1 MSIRKLFD
9 SNKPQTVLVSTNLEE
24 EVVKNAPEL
33 ESADNVREQIK
44 RINRYIPAVDFSD
57 PANFVTYGSA
67 QSYYEDAVSRIY
79 REFPYDGSEEEIT
92 RFHNESNYLDLYI
105 FDNRY
110 PRTTGYAIFSSDG
123 WGTAGTAV
131 SGWGSSSAPEYISF
145 VGGPH
150 TASGGMPAGT
160 LHYTFTG
167 SNYYDTDIYGTDG
180 TLALDRVGTRES
192 NLNYDLSKG
201 VSVEFWLN
209 KDTWLTAST
218 EKEVIFDLW
227 NGSVSSSAGY
237 GRFLLYVTGA
247 TDGADPLYLHL
258 GSGSSTADISLLSS
272 AYTTASI
279 ADGAWHHYAVTVQS
293 GSTGLTT
300 KAYVDGTL
308 NKTTTSAIDFGAVTG
323 SLKAFIGALQTAPS
337 GAAFAST
344 TMTGYGKLSGSID
357 EFRYWKSK
365 RDEKDIQN
373 NWWTQVRGGT
383 NEEIANAELGVY
395 YKFNE
400 GITSVTA
407 TDSVVLDYSGRI
419 TNGTWVGY
427 PGSSARSTG
436 SAIDSSTAVVADTVE
451 YKDPIIYS
459 THPDVKALYDE
470 LSSSGSVHDYE
481 NQASIKDSIPS
492 WIIDQDET
500 QGSNEVTR
508 LTQIVGSYFD
518 TLNLQ
523 IKALPHLTDN
533 TYLTSSAKPTPF
545 ARNLLSSKG
554 LEVPEI
560 FVDADILER
569 FANRR
574 SDRAYE
580 LDLNEVKNLI
590 YQNIYNNLTYIYKS
604 KGTEKAF
611 RNLIRCYGI
620 GDEVVQFNAYGNN
633 AEFKFE
639 DTDYSTI
646 TRKNFVDFNHPDRF
660 GGIVYQSSSATNSET
675 TGITHV
681 TGTSRY
687 LPNTA
692 EVEVFFPRK
701 YEFSNPQYFHTPFLS
716 SSIFGHHN
724 SQGETNFDWL
734 TTAADDKNFQLYF
747 VRTHLNSR
755 DGYFQLR
762 NRAGTL
768 NLTSSVYSNVYDNQ
782 KWNFA
787 VRIKHEKYPY
797 SSGLTG
803 STSNTHIIEWY
814 GVNTEFGVVKNEF
827 EVTASGL
834 GNDYLTNDRRYYIGA
849 DRTNYSGSI
858 VTNSDV
864 KVTSIRHWASYLENE
879 VIVEHAKDPANV
891 GTKFPSRNIAFNAD
905 STSSGV
911 DNQTIPNIESLAMHW
926 DFAQVTGTD
935 AAGAFTVEDAS
946 SGSVSLA
953 SRYSND
959 GNLSTII
966 GSQYAGVAYFPAALS
981 STSVI
986 DKEFLPTN
994 RQRLPEVINSAD
1006 AVNVLSRDDELY
1018 PRDGAPSQMFFAFE
1032 KSMYGI
1038 VSQEMVNYFGT
1049 IVEFNNLIGDVV
1061 NKYRGDYKGLR
1072 LLRQLFFEKI
1082 QNNPDLDKFI
1092 EYYKW
1097 IDNSLGIFLQQLVPA
1112 SADVSDE
1119 IRTVVEDHILSRSKY
1134 DHKYPQ
1140 LDYKGNERFGGDD
1153 AKLEARV
1160 KGIEELTY
1168 NWEFGHAPLNNLQ
1181 STSGRWWKD
1190 RAKRDNTAFGTAEA
1204 IDTARQ
1210 DLNDIILSFNSASAE
1225 EFNQS
1230 TGIGNTYFGS
1240 TYALRN
1246 FAQTTRTTVHLD
1258 KKIGG
1263 GYNYPPGHRPDA
1275 LFSITKRGT
1284 AGADLLTVSKGSF
1297 TDLDIAETGEPIVT
1311 IKRRFDDP
1319 LGTDNQNQNGYS
1331 TGKNN
1336 LPAVLYSS
1344 SAGTTGYRA
1353 ETTGIEFAGFH
1364 NDSYGS
1370 EYDVPMQG
1378 PFSDAHVGG
1387 YRHRHEDLTGDPTLT
1402 SSATRAEAWFRNG
1415 ANYSSADYNF
1425 TRPSASPQYRRGE
1438 GVKRPVNVENI
1449 QHRTG
1454 SNTIRMGNFDKRYE
1468 VVMTNSRR
1476 TNNSQFV
1483 KNEGFSTASV
1493 TSDVLGYVEALVDYA
1508 KPVRARTEHV
1518 IVNRFSA
1525 PGGPETAG
1533 DAQGGAGLDYASS
1546 ELSPYN
1552 NLNYRNLTVRQP
1564 LRTLLTERSEQFGL
1578 RSGSAVSALDY
1589 TSVTASF
1596 HKINRNGIKQL
1607 ESSSAGGIVTS
1618 SVFDNYYVQHMIPQ
1632 SDFQY
1637 TWITASYVSTVG
1649 DIYGY
1654 LPYDGLAS
1662 SSAGLVSAI
1671 NFVSASDVSSGGT
1684 FVDFVN
1690 LNTLIVEPIS
1700 SSDFTTGYPLTTAI
1714 GTYSP
1719 TTFGTITDEKVL
1731 NSIINHRM
1739 GPYGY
1744 NTWKQQRV
1752 GEGRLPRYFRENNIY
1767 THTPKVGEPIT
1778 VTTPGGT
1785 TTVPVRNR
1793 ATLAVTQSSVDVAF
1807 RPLSYKLVVKT
1818 GENDRGEDIN
1828 SIAVVKASFG
1838 NNLAFFEDSDFN
1850 EAIGT
1855 QIDFR
1860 DTPYRTLL
1868 NLYGRKNNQNSSL
1881 PIKRLSELRYSE
1893 VVYPS
1898 RANIY
1903 RNIIRGRTNFENN
1916 FWRDARADRTTKGA
1930 SKKPTNSYGS
1940 SVDQSSWA
1948 LDAQVNFVSRTGIAN
1963 YEAGITD
1970 NNTAASKTGEL
1981 QNLYAHVHDDD
1992 IQQARVGALYAR
2004 KQVYPATGGVTP
2016 RWGVEIPEMVALG
2029 GGNPNK
2035 NKILPEQSMFRGE
2048 ALWEAAAQ
2056 AGAYEGTSS
2065 TFVSSAAN
2073 PFYDD
2078 YEAYFADIRS
2088 KGKDYSIT
2096 PEFRISEH
2104 IDFYDANSDDFLKEN
2119 QKLFSIFG
2127 TPTAST
2133 VPQNSSEADFFKVFT
2148 NSDFMKHF
2156 ELIKNDHERIADPHA
2171 ITLKCKAIKKFVPY
2185 DGFYP
2190 AERTVEMVEQ
2200 FAQDY
2205 SGSVTTFFT
2214 EATASG
2220 DAAADAAKVKTLL
2233 KPLFAP
2239 GILYNTIKSGI
2250 AVDYPILEK
2259 NLTDT
2264 EGTSSNA
2271 ALTRPKKAQTYD
2283 ASGTGADTRYEKSSF
2298 AIFSST
2304 RDESRLASG
2313 SQSSQT
2319 SSVDHSRGWD
2329 YRVPFEAIIDPDNYI
2344 SSLRIADDEPSDYAS
2359 VNTAISFDG
2368 QGDSKYK
2375 RMMNNFLAEST
2386 NFFLRGG
2393 ELSGIESL
2401 PQEEFKTV
2409 TPGVPYGM
2417 RVKMWRSMDKGRL
2430 FSGSWGNFEVPQ
2442 NTRVILGASD
2452 VNPYDGTTG
2461 SAGEFTARETF
2472 TMYSRP
2478 AAFGPPL
2485 GYLRSS
2491 SFDYWVGTS
2500 SFPGTEHDFTP
2511 SNGIYGSHT
2520 PPYYD
2525 GECWFDIVFWPRGLE
2540 TAPSAG
2546 TPLVFQFKADETG
2559 EQYVPTLDEIFASP
2573 HAAIFNTSGSSN
2585 NNVPLAGSFTRKWR
2599 YDQESLKNISG
2610 SSYFRKSFTAAEIG
2624 VGFGDESARTV
2635 HIGPASGP
2643 FVNEWAM
2650 QLDSCLNIFRK
2661 NAAGDKWS
2669 IQTKFETPM
2678 LNFNHVST
2686 GSSTLTVTDVANA
2699 NPVIPRGMWHQF
2711 GRLPLGD
2718 EGVYIQ
2724 VTDIPEQWLE
2734 THPSATLVPDPA
2746 GTISSLNK
2754 SPYVNDAS
2762 EVATYYNN
2770 YTVPVG
2776 VDDDTTA
2783 SFTRPK
2789 VQSLIDICGFSTDP
2803 VRVGEV
2809 RERKFLREAV
2819 VAVPFKIVDGE
2830 RKFYRTFDPRQ
2841 PESRISG
2848 KSYRNLVNAM
2858 QRYVFPPTFDF
2869 VHNPEVTP
2877 VSMYVFEFKH
2887 ELTKDDLSKIWQNVT
2902 PSIGTEAQ
2910 ASFATI
2916 SHELLAN
2923 ELIGDIEEA
2932 NAATAASMP
2941 YDDMDN
2947 QIQWMVFK
2955 VKQRA
2960 RGDYF
2965 EDVENKDRSMPFYTY
2980 NWPYDFC
2987 SLVELA
2993 QLEVSMDFK
3002 KIPDTRKVRA
3012 KRVDLPDELALA
3024 DRGAGAGF
3032 EGEGID
3038 FSNLSLGINPNLL
3051 SDDTIGGSRGDVLEQ
3066 AGPQIL
3072 GPGGVVDAETA
3083 ASQTAGGIMGTLESG
3098 RPGIAGVQDNTVGG
3112 PEGQA
3117 PGTNN
3122 LGGIGD
3128 QDIGG

>member
-180 TLALDRVGTRES
+180 TLALDRVGSRES

-323 SLKAFIGALQTAPS
+323 PLKAFIGALQTAPS

-400 GITSVTA
+400 GVTGVTT

-436 SAIDSSTAVVADTVE
+436 SAINSSTAVVSGTAE
-451 YKDPIIYS
+451 YRDPVIYS
-459 THPDVKALYDE
+459 DHPDVSSLFTN
-470 LSSSGSVHDYE
+470 LSNTGSIYDYE

-492 WIIDQDET
+492 WIVDQDET
-500 QGSNEVTR
+500 AGSGELTR

-518 TLNLQ
+518 TLNIQ

-533 TYLTSSAKPTPF
+533 SYLSASAKPIPF
-545 ARNLLSSKG
+545 ARNLLSSRG

-580 LDLNEVKNLI
+580 LDLSEVKNLI
-590 YQNIYNNLTYIYKS
+590 YQNIYNNLAYIYKS

-620 GDEVVQFNAYGNN
+620 GDEVVQFNAYGNS

-660 GGIVYQSSSATNSET
+660 GGIVYQSSSLANSQT

-681 TGTSRY
+681 TGTNRY
-687 LPNTA
+687 LANTA

-724 SQGETNFDWL
+724 SQGETNFAWL

-747 VRTHLNSR
+747 VRTHTNSR
-755 DGYFQLR
+755 DGYFQLK

-787 VRIKHEKYPY
+787 VRIKHEKFPY
-797 SSGLTG
+797 SNGLSG
-803 STSNTHIIEWY
+803 STSNAHILEWY

-834 GNDYLTNDRRYYIGA
+834 GNGYLTNDRRYYIGA
-849 DRTNYSGSI
+849 DRTNYSGSV

-891 GTKFPSRNIAFNAD
+891 GTKFPSRNIAFNTD
-905 STSSGV
+905 STTAGV

-946 SGSVSLA
+946 SGSTSLF

-959 GNLSTII
+959 GNLSRII
-966 GSQYAGVAYFPAALS
+966 NSQYAGVAYFPAAVS

-994 RQRLPEVINSAD
+994 RQRLPEVISSAD
-1006 AVNVLSRDDELY
+1006 AVNVLSRDDELF
-1018 PRDGAPSQMFFAFE
+1018 PRDAAVSQMFFAFE

-1049 IVEFNNLIGDVV
+1049 IVEFNNLIGDVA

-1134 DHKYPQ
+1134 DHKYPH
-1140 LDYKGNERFGGDD
+1140 LDYKGNERFGGDE

-1181 STSGRWWKD
+1181 STSGRWWKE
-1190 RAKRDNTAFGTAEA
+1190 RAKRDNAVFGTAA
-1204 IDTARQ
+1204 SIDTARQ

-1225 EFNQS
+1225 EFNKS
-1230 TGIGNTYFGS
+1230 TGIENVYNGS
-1240 TYALRN
+1240 TYALRT
-1246 FAQTTRTTVHLD
+1246 FAQTTRTTVDLG

-1284 AGADLLTVSKGSF
+1284 GNANKLTLSNGSF
-1297 TDLDIAETGEPIVT
+1297 KDIDVAETGEPIVT
-1311 IKRRFDDP
+1311 IKRRYEQVV
-1319 LGTDNQNQNGYS
+1319 GTHDQEQNGYS
-1331 TGKNN
+1331 TNKNN
-1336 LPAVLYSS
+1336 IPAVLHSS
-1344 SAGTTGYRA
+1344 SASSAGYKSL
-1353 ETTGIEFAGFH
+1353 TSGVEFAGFH
-1364 NDSYGS
+1364 NDSYGPD
-1370 EYDVPMQG
+1370 YDVPMQG
-1378 PFSDAHVGG
+1378 PFTDAHVGG

-1402 SSATRAEAWFRNG
+1402 SSTTRAEAWFRNG
-1415 ANYSSADYNF
+1415 TNYSSADYNF

-1438 GVKRPVNVENI
+1438 GVKRPVNIENI
-1449 QHRTG
+1449 QHRSG

-1493 TSDVLGYVEALVDYA
+1493 TTDVSGYVENLIDYA

-1552 NLNYRNLTVRQP
+1552 NLNYRNLTIRQP

-1578 RSGSAVSALDY
+1578 RSGSAVSSLDY

-1596 HKINRNGIKQL
+1596 HKVNRNGVKRL
-1607 ESSSAGGIVTS
+1607 VSSSAGPVTET
-1618 SVFDNYYVQHMIPQ
+1618 VYDNYYVQHMIPQ

-1637 TWITASYVSTVG
+1637 AWITASYDSTEG
-1649 DIYGY
+1649 IIYGY

-1662 SSAGLVSAI
+1662 SSAGLVSAV
-1671 NFVSASDVSSGGT
+1671 NFVSGSNLTINDK

-1690 LNTLIVEPIS
+1690 INTLIVEPVS
-1700 SSDFTTGYPLTTAI
+1700 SSDFTTGYPL
-1714 GTYSP
+1714 S
-1719 TTFGTITDEKVL
+1719 TDLDQYVPDVALGAQRSKVL
-1731 NSIINHRM
+1731 NGLISHRA
-1739 GPYGY
+1739 GVYGY
-1744 NTWKQQRV
+1744 GTWKQIRV
-1752 GEGRLPRYFRENNIY
+1752 GEGRLPRYYRENNIY

-1785 TTVPVRNR
+1785 TAIPVRNR
-1793 ATLAVTQSSVDVAF
+1793 ASLQHQQSPVDTTFKPLMYRFEVRTKEPEENSTVIVKSSYENELTYFTNPIFNKEIGARARSKDTSYRSLYRMYSTNANRAPSAVKDESSPIVDL
-1807 RPLSYKLVVKT
+1807 LS
-1818 GENDRGEDIN
+1818 
-1828 SIAVVKASFG
+1828 
-1838 NNLAFFEDSDFN
+1838 
-1850 EAIGT
+1850 
-1855 QIDFR
+1855 
-1860 DTPYRTLL
+1860 
-1868 NLYGRKNNQNSSL
+1868 
-1881 PIKRLSELRYSE
+1881 LRYSE

-1898 RANIY
+1898 RKNLY
-1903 RNIIRGRTNFENN
+1903 RDVVRGRTNFENN
-1916 FWRDARADRTTKGA
+1916 FWRDSRADRATKGET
-1930 SKKPTNSYGS
+1930 KKPTNVGGITVS
-1940 SVDQSSWA
+1940 QSAWS
-1948 LDAQVNFVSRTGIAN
+1948 LDAQEDFVGFAPSTFPVRGGLPA
-1963 YEAGITD
+1963 
-1970 NNTAASKTGEL
+1970 NNTSGVKPGQL
-1981 QNLYAHVHDDD
+1981 QNMYMHFHAGTSSNVVPGLLYS
-1992 IQQARVGALYAR
+1992 R
-2004 KQVYPATGGVTP
+2004 KQVYPLSGAVVAP
-2016 RWGVEIPEMVALG
+2016 WGMEIPELDSATSDKHVL
-2029 GGNPNK
+2029 PN
-2035 NKILPEQSMFRGE
+2035 ESYFRGE
-2048 ALWEAAAQ
+2048 ALWEAASQ
-2056 AGAYEGTSS
+2056 AGRYEGSS
-2065 TFVSSAAN
+2065 SQFATTAVE
-2073 PFYDD
+2073 PFDD
-2078 YEAYFADIRS
+2078 TYGVYFSEI
-2088 KGKDYSIT
+2088 KGKGKAYSII
-2096 PEFRISEH
+2096 PEFRISQH
-2104 IDFYDANSDDFLKEN
+2104 INFYDDNNSNFLVDIDGAFEIPGVP
-2119 QKLFSIFG
+2119 SG
-2127 TPTAST
+2127 TT
-2133 VPQNSSEADFFKVFT
+2133 VPQNNSESGFFKTFA
-2148 NSDFMKHF
+2148 NSDFLKYF
-2156 ELIKNDHERIADPHA
+2156 EILKRDHSSISSTEPIQPHS
-2171 ITLKCKAIKKFVPY
+2171 ITLKCKAIKKFIPY

-2190 AERTVEMVEQ
+2190 AERTTQMVEQ
-2200 FAQDY
+2200 FINDY
-2205 SGSVTTFFT
+2205 SGSVNKIRGAELGEGASLRTF
-2214 EATASG
+2214 
-2220 DAAADAAKVKTLL
+2220 L

-2250 AVDYPILEK
+2250 AVDYPIMQ
-2259 NLTDT
+2259 
-2264 EGTSSNA
+2264 GTM
-2271 ALTRPKKAQTYD
+2271 TKFPRVGPKREATYD
-2283 ASGTGADTRYEKSSF
+2283 ATSFTALGDEFVTSASF
-2298 AIFSST
+2298 AIFSS
-2304 RDESRLASG
+2304 RRSESRIATG
-2313 SQSSQT
+2313 RT
-2319 SSVDHSRGWD
+2319 VDHSRGWD
-2329 YRVPFEAIIDPDNYI
+2329 DRIPFEAILEPENFIANK
-2344 SSLRIADDEPSDYAS
+2344 RIADDEPSDWARVRS
-2359 VNTAISFDG
+2359 IVSFDG
-2368 QGDSKYK
+2368 TGGTKYK
-2375 RMMNNFLAEST
+2375 RMMNNFLAESVDL
-2386 NFFLRGG
+2386 FLSRGR
-2393 ELSGIESL
+2393 LSTIRSL
-2401 PQEEFKTV
+2401 PERDFKQV

-2417 RVKMWRSMDKGRL
+2417 RVKMWRSMEKARIQ
-2430 FSGSWGNFEVPQ
+2430 SGSYGNFELPQ
-2442 NTRVILGASD
+2442 NSRVILTSGSI
-2452 VNPYDGTTG
+2452 NPYTGATFTG
-2461 SAGEFTARETF
+2461 SYEEVTNRESF

-2478 AAFGPPL
+2478 SAFGVPL
-2485 GYLRSS
+2485 GLYASGSPDLTNRWPGA
-2491 SFDYWVGTS
+2491 DTM
-2500 SFPGTEHDFTP
+2500 PGTIHDFTP
-2511 SNGIYGSHT
+2511 ANGIYGSHT

-2525 GECWFDIVFWPRGLE
+2525 GECWFDIIFFPRGLE
-2540 TAPSAG
+2540 TQPQAATG
-2546 TPLVFQFKADETG
+2546 TPHLFQFKADETG
-2559 EQYVPTLDEIFASP
+2559 EQYRPTLDEIFASP
-2573 HAAIFNTSGSSN
+2573 HAAIFRTSGSSN

-2599 YDQESLKNISG
+2599 YDQEGLKDIAG
-2610 SSYFRKSFTAAEIG
+2610 SSYHVKSYTGTGATNFVG
-2624 VGFGDESARTV
+2624 V
-2635 HIGPASGP
+2635 GPASGP

-2650 QLDSCLNIFRK
+2650 QLDSSLNIFRK
-2661 NAAGDKWS
+2661 NLNGNRWT

-2678 LNFNHVST
+2678 LNFNHVSVAD
-2686 GSSTLTVTDVANA
+2686 GTLTVSDTDAANCA
-2699 NPVIPRGMWHQF
+2699 IPRGMWHQF
-2711 GRLPLGD
+2711 GRLPRDG

-2724 VTDIPEQWLE
+2724 VTDIPKEWIE
-2734 THPSATLVPDPA
+2734 NHPSASLVPDP
-2746 GTISSLNK
+2746 GGHISSLNK
-2754 SPYVNDAS
+2754 SPYVSNYEEAK
-2762 EVATYYNN
+2762 TYYNK
-2770 YTVPVG
+2770 YSVPVG
-2776 VDDDTTA
+2776 SSSADYEV
-2783 SFTRPK
+2783 PEM
-2789 VQSLIDICGFSTDP
+2789 QSLIDICGFSTDP

-2809 RERKFLREAV
+2809 REKKRIFEAI
-2819 VAVPFKIVDGE
+2819 VAVPYKVAQGENRFFSLGPVDLPGYE
-2830 RKFYRTFDPRQ
+2830 GSTIKKLKR
-2841 PESRISG
+2841 
-2848 KSYRNLVNAM
+2848 AM
-2858 QRYVFPPTFDF
+2858 SKYIFPPKFDF
-2869 VHNPEVTP
+2869 INNSDVDPIA
-2877 VSMYVFEFKH
+2877 MYVFEFSA
-2887 ELTKDDLSKIWQNVT
+2887 LLDQDDLSHIWQNLPPKIGVT
-2902 PSIGTEAQ
+2902 AESSI
-2910 ASFATI
+2910 STI
-2916 SHELLAN
+2916 SHELLSN
-2923 ELIGDIEEA
+2923 ELLGDI
-2932 NAATAASMP
+2932 S
-2941 YDDMDN
+2941 YDSNDRIFDGAEGGPVYTGERLGKELR
-2947 QIQWMVFK
+2947 WMVFK

-2960 RGDYF
+2960 ENDYNLKVGKT
-2965 EDVENKDRSMPFYTY
+2965 DIRTMPFYSY

-2987 SLVELA
+2987 SIVELA
-2993 QLEVSMDFK
+2993 QLEASVDFK
-3002 KIPDTRKVRA
+3002 HIPDNRTTKFEDIRRTPAVSGETQET
-3012 KRVDLPDELALA
+3012 DLSA
-3024 DRGAGAGF
+3024 R
-3032 EGEGID
+3032 
-3038 FSNLSLGINPNLL
+3038 
-3051 SDDTIGGSRGDVLEQ
+3051 
-3066 AGPQIL
+3066 
-3072 GPGGVVDAETA
+3072 ETA
-3083 ASQTAGGIMGTLESG
+3083 RASDSTGTTSDSG
-3098 RPGIAGVQDNTVGG
+3098 PSFNRG
-3112 PEGQA
+3112 E
-3117 PGTNN
+3117 
-3122 LGGIGD
+3122 
-3128 QDIGG
+3128 